1 MDAITCPKCGSANK
15 VKAGFVRTQQ
25 RYACKDCESRY
36 LYLPNGEML
45 KTARQQQAV
54 ELYLEGLGIRSI
66 SRIIHISHATVIQ
79 WLKQMAIKLQPIAP
93 LYANHIEIDELYFYL
108 KTKKRKRWLWLAICR
123 ESKRILGFQIGGRGK
138 VTLQKLMYKIEP
150 IQCERFYTDEH
161 GPFKAV
167 LSKEKHRCYPGVTN
181 TIEGINSA
189 IRHYLARFR
198 RRGKCYTKSL
208 AMMEVSIRLFMY
220 KLDKNYAES
229 PSSIQAA

>member
-1 MDAITCPKCGSANK
+1 MDAVTCPKCSSANK
-15 VKAGFVRTQQ
+15 IKAGFVRSKQ
-25 RYACKDCESRY
+25 RYACKACESRY
-36 LYLPNGEML
+36 LYLPNQKMVRSA
-45 KTARQQQAV
+45 KQQQAV

-66 SRIIHISHATVIQ
+66 SRIIRLSHVTVMC
-79 WLKQMAIKLQPIAP
+79 WLKNKAKNLKPVLPLQ
-93 LYANHIEIDELYFYL
+93 ANHIEIDELYFYL
-108 KTKKRKRWLWLAICR
+108 KTKKKKHWLWLAICR
-123 ESKRILGFQIGGRGK
+123 ESKRILAFQIGGRGK

-167 LSKEKHRCYPGVTN
+167 LSKEKHRCRAGVTN

-208 AMMEVSIRLFMY
+208 AMMDV
-220 KLDKNYAES
+220 N
-229 PSSIQAA
+229 